1 MARLKIV
8 DPLQADGR
16 AKDLLAGVQKKLGLT
31 PNMTKVMANS
41 PAVLDGY
48 IKFSGSL
55 EGGSLSPRLR
65 EQIALVVGEANACEY
80 CVSAHSVI
88 GKLVGLNETEIV
100 KSRTAQGQNPRDT
113 AALQFAREIVR
124 AQGRLPK
131 EAVDTLK
138 AADFS
143 DGEVA
148 EIIANVALNI
158 FTNYFNNVSDVDV
171 DFPKVALR
179 KTA

>member
-1 MARLKIV
+1 MSRLKIV
-8 DPLQADGR
+8 DPAQATGK

-41 PAVLDGY
+41 PAVLEGY
-48 IKFSGSL
+48 IHFSGSL
-55 EGGSLSPRLR
+55 GSGVLSPRLR
-65 EQIALVVGEANACEY
+65 EQIALVVGESNGCEY
-80 CVSAHSVI
+80 CVSAHSTI
-88 GKLVGLNETEIV
+88 GKLVGLNETEIGN
-100 KSRTAQGQNPRDT
+100 SRGAKGSNPRET
-113 AALQFAREIVR
+113 AALQFARELVR
-124 AQGRLPK
+124 AQGRVSK
-131 EAVDTLK
+131 EAVEALK
-138 AADFS
+138 AADFN

-158 FTNYFNNVSDVDV
+158 FTNYFNNTADVDV

>member
-1 MARLKIV
+1 MARLKTV
-8 DPLQADGR
+8 DPVQATGK

-41 PAVLDGY
+41 PAVLEGY
-48 IKFSGSL
+48 IQFSGSL
-55 EGGSLSPRLR
+55 ESGSLSPRLR
-65 EQIALVVGEANACEY
+65 EQIALVVGEANGCEY

-88 GKLVGLNETEIV
+88 GKLVGLNETEIG
-100 KSRTAQGQNPRDT
+100 KSRTAQGTNPRET
-113 AALQFAREIVR
+113 VALQFARDIVR
-124 AQGRLPK
+124 AQGRVGK
-131 EAVDTLK
+131 EAVAALK
-138 AADFS
+138 ESDFN

-158 FTNYFNNVSDVDV
+158 FTNYFNNTADVDV
-171 DFPKVALR
+171 DFPKVALH